1 MMGPRVMPLNIFE
14 AVKWKT
20 LDVFFHIS
28 LAQTGVDTTTAMF
41 TRQDVDIH
49 TVWSRWNTDAV
60 YHRLLSMSWMSCC
73 IWPWFIVMVKASY
86 SPNFMHLIISLL
98 TCNWLSSP
106 GTWIVYR
113 LSISQERP
121 TPPIW
126 PMRSHN
132 KVNYREEVGKGTGCN
147 PASLCLS
154 CQCRK
159 HHRSQNCSRWS
170 WLSFHTGAL
179 MLSSVGLG
187 NVRKRLQLLTNAIKN
202 LNRIKHQCY
211 LVGRS
216 KWPNHPLRS
225 PLQDKW
231 TKYSLF
237 S

>member
-41 TRQDVDIH
+41 TRKDVDIH

-126 PMRSHN
+126 PLRSHN
-132 KVNYREEVGKGTGCN
+132 KVNYQEEVGKGTDATLPHSVSAANVQSIIAAKTALDEAGWVSIQELWC
-147 PASLCLS
+147 CL
-154 CQCRK
+154 
-159 HHRSQNCSRWS
+159 
-170 WLSFHTGAL
+170 L
-179 MLSSVGLG
+179 
-187 NVRKRLQLLTNAIKN
+187 
-202 LNRIKHQCY
+202 
-211 LVGRS
+211 
-216 KWPNHPLRS
+216 
-225 PLQDKW
+225 
-231 TKYSLF
+231 
-237 S
+237 